1 MSVKLTDNWKLQ
13 WFEPGERPPLEIAS
27 PDYTDYFWLDA
38 KVPGDVHS
46 TLVRKRVI
54 DDPFVGHNDMKCRW
68 VEEKEWWYRTR
79 FNWDGEPEDGEIAE
93 LLFEGLD
100 TFATVYL
107 NGLELGRTE
116 NMLVEHRFDVTGLLR
131 KGENVLAV
139 RFDPVHRSVADK
151 EKRYWCGF
159 EKDRIWTR
167 KAAMNFGWDWGPR
180 LVTVGIWK
188 DVQVRTWRCARIF
201 SVFPRTV
208 SLAEDRA
215 VVGVDV
221 EIWRRPGGREP
232 LAVEVCL
239 AEDGGRSFSAAV
251 RLAAEGCTL
260 SPFADLPQQKASL
273 VLGVDRPKPWWT
285 HDLGEPYLYRLEVTL
300 KSADGSVLDRYEQP
314 FGIRELVLEEK
325 HESGENLFCFRLNG
339 VRLFAKGANWIPVH
353 SFIGAAEDERYKKLL
368 ALARDAGMNML
379 RVWGGG
385 IYEKDVFYREC
396 DRLGILVWQ
405 DFMFANALYP
415 DYNRNFM
422 ANVCDE
428 AAKAIRR
435 LRKYTCIALWCGN
448 NEIDWLYEREKTAG
462 RITTPL
468 YGRKIWHE
476 LIPELLHELDPTRV
490 YRPSTPYGGNDH
502 NAEDVGN
509 RHNWQ
514 VWHGNVEPRR
524 FGEPVL
530 QDISVEGV
538 SFKNYKKDR
547 TRFSSEFGMHAS
559 SNRHTLK
566 RYIPEGEFYWKS
578 EEMAYR
584 NKDIFHEKGLLL
596 MEGYTGVPRDLDAYI
611 RYSMLT
617 QAEGLKYGIEH
628 YRRRKPFTAGAI
640 IWQLNDCWP
649 GTSWSLVDY
658 GLLPKASYYYARKFF
673 APVLATIDHDPGRPL
688 AVWLVNDRREAVED
702 ELVLEVVTFEGRLLG
717 SETIRAAAGPNEARL
732 LAEYAEEELLGGAA
746 PEEAAVRL
754 RSRGG
759 LFPDNVYYFRDFKDL
774 RLPPARLTVERSSD
788 RRTIT
793 VTADR
798 LARFVMLDIPQ
809 EEVVCSDNFFDL
821 FPGETRTVELKH
833 LAGRDIRIEA
843 IAVSALNGEAETEG

>member
-1 MSVKLTDNWKLQ
+1 MKLTGNWKLHG
-13 WFEPGERPPLEIAS
+13 FEPGARAPLEIAS
-27 PDYTDYFWLDA
+27 PDFTDYFWLDA

-46 TLVRKRVI
+46 TLVRKKVI

-68 VEEKEWWYRTR
+68 VEDKEWWYRTR
-79 FNWDGEPEDGEIAE
+79 FAWDGEPEDDEVVE

-116 NMLVEHRFDVTGLLR
+116 NMLVEHAFDVTGLLR
-131 KGENVLAV
+131 EGDNVLAV
-139 RFDPVHRSVADK
+139 RFDPVHLPVRDK
-151 EKRYWCGF
+151 EKNYWCGF
-159 EKDRIWTR
+159 EKDRIWVR

-180 LVTVGIWK
+180 LATVGIWK
-188 DVQVRTWRCARIF
+188 DVHLRKWRKARIF
-201 SVFPRTV
+201 SVFPRTAAV
-208 SLAEDRA
+208 LDGRA
-215 VVGVDV
+215 VVEVDA
-221 EIWRRPGGREP
+221 EILRRPGGGEP
-232 LAVEVCL
+232 LTVEVSL
-239 AEDGGRSFSAAV
+239 TGDGRSVTGCAGLTADGRSLFADV
-251 RLAAEGCTL
+251 RLPG
-260 SPFADLPQQKASL
+260 QKATI
-273 VLGVDRPKPWWT
+273 VLEVDRPKLWWT
-285 HDLGEPYLYRLEVTL
+285 HDLGEPFLYRLTVAL
-300 KSADGSVLDRYEQP
+300 KDAEGHVLDRVEQD
-314 FGIRELVLEEK
+314 FGIRDLVLEER

-339 VRLFAKGANWIPVH
+339 VRVFAKGANWIPVH

-368 ALARDAGMNML
+368 DLARDAGMNML

-422 ANVCDE
+422 ANVRDE

-514 VWHGNVEPRR
+514 VWHGNVEPRK
-524 FGEPVL
+524 FGEPAL
-530 QDISVEGV
+530 QNISVEGV

-547 TRFSSEFGMHAS
+547 TRFSNEFGMHAS
-559 SNRHTLK
+559 SNRHTLE
-566 RYIPEGEFYWKS
+566 RYIPEGEFYWQS

-584 NKDIFHEKGLLL
+584 NKDIFHEKGMLL
-596 MEGYTGVPRDLDAYI
+596 MEGYTGVPRDLDQYI

-628 YRRRKPFTAGAI
+628 YRRRKPFTAGAL

-649 GTSWSLVDY
+649 GTSWSLIDY

-673 APVLATIDHDPGRPL
+673 APVAASIDHDPGKPL
-688 AVWLVNDRREAVED
+688 AVWLVNDLQEAVED
-702 ELVLEVVTFEGRLLG
+702 ELVLEVVTFEGRVVRTEAVAV
-717 SETIRAAAGPNEARL
+717 SVGPNEARK

-746 PEEAAVRL
+746 PDAVAVRL
-754 RSRGG
+754 RSHGG
-759 LFPDNVYYFRDFKDL
+759 RFPDNVYYLRDFKDL
-774 RLPPARLTVERSSD
+774 RFPPAQLSVERSAE

-821 FPGETRTVELKH
+821 FPGESRTIELRH
-833 LAGRDIRIEA
+833 LSGGEIRIEA
-843 IAVSALNGEAETEG
+843 IAVSAINGEAEAGG